1 MAKIKRTYELSS
13 VLTRE
18 IKIIAAVKG
27 ITINELVETVLT
39 KYVEKYVKKG
49 E

>member
-1 MAKIKRTYELSS
+1 MAKIKRTYELNS

-27 ITINELVETVLT
+27 ITINELVESVLT
-39 KYVEKYVKKG
+39 KYVEKFARK